1 MKKEKVFFTSIYCPP
16 YPPKGEYPDRIT
28 NSAYKTLKEIGINNV
43 FGHYEDS
50 YGEEYLKEALVCSE
64 NAGITYYPR
73 LELFQKYLAV
83 SGSDVYKGTSYRF
96 LSADEK
102 TELEKEFIEKTKECA
117 NYSSFGGVFFG
128 DESPIGSFEGM
139 AAAKRAFDKN
149 FPNYE
154 FHYNCLNYCIDDAM
168 LFGGKNA
175 VDYKELDGDLKCES
189 QNRFNRYRLLID
201 EYLKVVNPEY
211 LTTDMYPY
219 LTLWPSVPTSI
230 HRGLYELNALFA
242 EYKKK
247 YDVKTFTYIQTGAW
261 DCGVRKVNR
270 AEMALQMNV
279 AIAYGHEGVVFF
291 PGCFPND
298 FLNDPGCDAS
308 KNGDCG
314 LLDVNCNPTVYAEMA
329 KDLIADLQKCAPI
342 LLDAEFSGVYSVGEF
357 NGGIDKSVDVDALVD
372 GDCIFVGEL
381 PNFALYEGEKPQIE
395 TDSQLLVGVF
405 EQQNGGKAYFIV
417 NNSIVV
423 NANVTIKSGCRNVI
437 ASGEKQTTG
446 DCFVANIPAGEYICL
461 Y

>member
-1 MKKEKVFFTSIYCPP
+1 MEKRFFTSIYCPP
-16 YPPKGEYPDRIT
+16 YPPKGDYPSRIT
-28 NSAYKTLKEIGINNV
+28 DNAYGMLHDVGIDNV
-43 FGHYEDS
+43 FGHFEDM
-50 YGEEYLKEALVCSE
+50 YGKEYLEQALECSDK
-64 NAGITYYPR
+64 AGITYYPR
-73 LELFQKYLAV
+73 LNLFKKYLAV
-83 SGSDVYKGTSYRF
+83 SGSDVYEGISYRF
-96 LSADEK
+96 LSQSEK
-102 TELEKEFIEKTKECA
+102 EKLEKEFVEGLEKCA
-117 NYSSFGGVFFG
+117 KHKSFGGVFFG
-128 DESPIGSFEGM
+128 DESPIGSFEGI
-139 AAAKRAFDKN
+139 AAAKNIFDKH
-149 FPNYE
+149 FPGYE
-154 FHYNCLNYCIDDAM
+154 FHYNCMNYCIDDTM
-168 LFGGKNA
+168 LFGGKNS

-189 QNRFNRYRLLID
+189 KNRFNRYKPFID
-201 EYLKVVNPEY
+201 KYLDEVKLDY

-219 LTLWPSVPTSI
+219 LTLWKEVPTSI

-242 EYKKK
+242 EYKKS
-247 YDVKTFTYIQTGAW
+247 YNVMTFTYIQTGAW
-261 DCGVRKVNR
+261 DCSVRKVNR

-329 KDLIADLQKCAPI
+329 KDLLVDLQKCAPI
-342 LLDAEFSGVYSVGEF
+342 LLDAKFLGVYSVGKF

-423 NANVTIKSGCRNVI
+423 NANVTIKSGCKNVI

-446 DCFVANIPAGEYICL
+446 DCFVANVPAGEFICL

>member
-1 MKKEKVFFTSIYCPP
+1 MEKRFFTSIYCPP
-16 YPPKGEYPDRIT
+16 YPPKGDYPSRIT
-28 NSAYKTLKEIGINNV
+28 DNAYGMLHDVGIDNV
-43 FGHYEDS
+43 FGHFEDM
-50 YGEEYLKEALVCSE
+50 YGKEYLEQALECSDK
-64 NAGITYYPR
+64 AGITYYPR
-73 LELFQKYLAV
+73 LNLFKKYLAV
-83 SGSDVYKGTSYRF
+83 SGSDVYEGISYRF
-96 LSADEK
+96 LSQSEK
-102 TELEKEFIEKTKECA
+102 EKLEKEFVEGLEKCA
-117 NYSSFGGVFFG
+117 KHKSFGGVFFG
-128 DESPIGSFEGM
+128 DESPIGSFEGI
-139 AAAKRAFDKN
+139 AAAKNIFDKH
-149 FPNYE
+149 FPGYE
-154 FHYNCLNYCIDDAM
+154 FHYNCMNYCIDDTM
-168 LFGGKNA
+168 LFGGKNS

-189 QNRFNRYRLLID
+189 KNRFNRYKPFID
-201 EYLKVVNPEY
+201 KYLDEVKLDY

-219 LTLWPSVPTSI
+219 LTLWKEVPTSI

-242 EYKKK
+242 EYKKS
-247 YDVKTFTYIQTGAW
+247 YNVMTFTYIQTGAW
-261 DCGVRKVNR
+261 DCSVRKVNR

-291 PGCFPND
+291 PGVFPND

-342 LLDAEFSGVYSVGEF
+342 LLDAKFSGVYSVGEF

-381 PNFALYEGEKPQIE
+381 PNFALYEGEKPQIV

-405 EQQNGGKAYFIV
+405 EQQNGSKAYFIV

-423 NANVTIKSGCRNVI
+423 NANVTIKSGCKNVI